1 MGTKTVSAGYT
12 ALVNGLIYAFKD
24 QESKELKQAG
34 WTPHNIKTLLIT
46 RMGIFVEGYCSDIPV
61 VKGDSSL
68 IKFEGTSAD
77 DYMDML
83 CALYDLPGG
92 MSAVV
97 PNVREILILVGNG
110 KYAIPFFQN
119 AEAAKALLGYSDK
132 PENVSGRKYPSVESY
147 ARAKSSFTLPTISFV
162 SAPDFVNSFWLNAA
176 TKKDAAASVV
186 KTALSRAVSLPPCVY
201 LKREDDIHWKV
212 LPEGRFVARDETQS
226 QFMLSDDKTAYLKL
240 SHLVR
245 VTDIISLY
253 GSKLGVTL
261 AYASTK
267 PEPDTLSEFL
277 VDSNESLLD
286 YDLNSGNYTAD
297 TNLRKYLGDNYYKP
311 FAVYEYLFST
321 MATPV
326 GAELKKYQ
334 PAFSKSNA
342 VYNALTAAANTNTTA
357 VWAMPDYDA
366 LVKRLFVAK
375 LGKKAANGDID
386 IDALFLLYRS
396 INATTKVSSI
406 KDANV
411 SAAVICETR
420 SAYVDSIYCLVQSIV
435 VISLFSHGL
444 MPDTRPSD
452 TFGVTIDS
460 LYKTFGVSK
469 LILKSDDFFNWGLNI
484 ILSGFS
490 LPAAGPNFLSNL
502 ISRVSCM
509 VAFGTFTHS
518 LEDEGSTHKHAL
530 KIATLKALE
539 YYMPVIEN
547 VLKYNL

>member
-1 MGTKTVSAGYT
+1 MGTKTVSAGYK
-12 ALVNGLIYAFKD
+12 ALVDGLIYAFKD
-24 QESKELKQAG
+24 KESKELKKAS

-46 RMGIFVEGYCSDIPV
+46 RTGIFVEGYCSDIPV
-61 VKGDSSL
+61 TEGKSSL

-77 DYMDML
+77 DYTDML

-110 KYAIPFFQN
+110 KYAIPFFKD
-119 AEAAKALLGYSDK
+119 EVAAKALLGYSDN
-132 PENVSGRKYPSVESY
+132 PEHSSGRKYPSVESY
-147 ARAKSSFTLPTISFV
+147 AHAKSSFTLPTISFV

-176 TKKDAAASVV
+176 VKKDAAASVV
-186 KTALSRAVSLPPCVY
+186 KSALSRAVSLPPCIY
-201 LKREDDIHWKV
+201 LQREDDIRWKV
-212 LPEGRFVARDETQS
+212 ISEGKFVARDETQS
-226 QFMLSDDKTAYLKL
+226 QFMLSDAKTAYVKL

-245 VTDIISLY
+245 VTDIISLF
-253 GSKLGVTL
+253 GGKLGVTL
-261 AYASTK
+261 VYASTK

-277 VDSNESLLD
+277 VDSNESLLN
-286 YDLNSGNYTAD
+286 YDLNSGNYAAD
-297 TNLRKYLGDNYYKP
+297 KNLRRYLGDNYYKP

-334 PAFSKSNA
+334 PVFSKSNA
-342 VYNALTAAANTNTTA
+342 VYNALTTAANTNTTA

-375 LGKKAANGDID
+375 LGKKAANID
-386 IDALFLLYRS
+386 IDALFSLYRS
-396 INATTKVSSI
+396 IDATTKVSSI
-406 KDANV
+406 ENTNI

-469 LILKSDDFFNWGLNI
+469 LILKSDDFFNWGLNL
-484 ILSGFS
+484 ILSDFS

-509 VAFGTFTHS
+509 VAFGAFTHS
-518 LEDEGSTHKHAL
+518 LEDEGKTHKHAL
-530 KIATLKALE
+530 KIATLRALE